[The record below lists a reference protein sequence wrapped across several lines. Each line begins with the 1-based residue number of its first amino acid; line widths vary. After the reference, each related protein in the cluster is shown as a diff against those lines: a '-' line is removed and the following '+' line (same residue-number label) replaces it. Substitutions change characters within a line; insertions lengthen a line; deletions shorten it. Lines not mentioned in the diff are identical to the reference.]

1 VLQGGIINAVQ
12 KAQTGGGGDGGSA
25 GGVGDIV
32 DSVTGGVEGCASG
45 KGGVGV
51 EDIVNVDLGEE
62 HLGEEDSI
70 HQGKGADSGGGE
82 SGVLNKTGLQS
93 DLVGTLYLVLKEMWE
108 DFKGFE
114 VWEIMGHQGPDILGK
129 ERMLTPCRARKW
141 IHEDTLVSSG
151 QGREVATDLPDKV
164 GGGQGVKLGKK
175 GERRFAPRVG
185 RPGHMKWVEPVAYG
199 DIWVQIPLVTQD
211 VQMYTDTRN
220 TSRPA
225 FVFTQQEE
233 MVARIYSILAKERE
247 ESGDDEDYDDEE

>member
-1 VLQGGIINAVQ
+1 MLIRGR
-12 KAQTGGGGDGGSA
+12 
-25 GGVGDIV
+25 
-32 DSVTGGVEGCASG
+32 
-45 KGGVGV
+45 
-51 EDIVNVDLGEE
+51 
-62 HLGEEDSI
+62 
-70 HQGKGADSGGGE
+70 GE